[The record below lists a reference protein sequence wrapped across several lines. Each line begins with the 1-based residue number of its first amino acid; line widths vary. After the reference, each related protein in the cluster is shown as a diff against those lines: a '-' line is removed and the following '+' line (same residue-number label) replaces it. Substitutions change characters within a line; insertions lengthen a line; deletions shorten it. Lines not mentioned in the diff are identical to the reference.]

1 MAHAAD
7 REGVTPDDVS
17 VVREAHARLERGE
30 LDGFAELV
38 AEDATWVGVTP
49 EDGAEPATCANR
61 AEIVETVRQNL
72 QASLGGELSRV
83 VPGARGMAVEVG
95 IVGPNGRVGDWFHSV
110 EVSGGRILRMR
121 DAATWR
127 EALAAAGARDD

>member
-1 MAHAAD
+1 MDPTDARDNA
-7 REGVTPDDVS
+7 S
-17 VVREAHARLERGE
+17 IVREAHARLERGD

-38 AEDATWVGVTP
+38 AEDATWVGVAP

-72 QASLGGELSRV
+72 QASLRGELVRIV
-83 VPGARGMAVEVG
+83 EGDRGVAVEIA
-95 IVGPNGRVGDWFHSV
+95 IVGPDGRVGDWFHSV
-110 EVSGGRILRMR
+110 TIKDGKVTRMR
-121 DAATWR
+121 DAATWQ